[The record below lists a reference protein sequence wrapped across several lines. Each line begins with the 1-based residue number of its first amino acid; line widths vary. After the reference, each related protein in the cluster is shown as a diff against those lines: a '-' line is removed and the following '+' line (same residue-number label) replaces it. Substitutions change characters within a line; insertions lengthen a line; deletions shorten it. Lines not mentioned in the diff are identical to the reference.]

1 MKVNFYA
8 TFRPIVGGKTVFL
21 PLPEGSTVAVFLQIL
36 FAQYPALMPQML
48 DEHGNLFAHVHV
60 FVNGRDVQY
69 LNNGFETV
77 LSESDSLDIFP
88 PVGGG

>member
-1 MKVNFYA
+1 
-8 TFRPIVGGKTVFL
+8 
-21 PLPEGSTVAVFLQIL
+21 
-36 FAQYPALMPQML
+36 MPQML